1 LPVADGFGPRSE
13 TDTSEFPEQF
23 ARQFL
28 YIYVIWQYVIRN
40 IGSYMDIL
48 IVGAGIGGM
57 TAAIQLVQR
66 GHRVRVVEQ
75 AKVLGEVGAGIQM
88 SANAVKVLNSLGIE
102 QALESTGVQPKAFE
116 FRRFDSGELLHRIP
130 LGDAHREK
138 HGAAYYQM
146 HRGDLHAA
154 LVGALDGLAPGAI
167 RLNAQVCAVQED
179 AEGAEV
185 QLVSGERLR
194 ADLVVGA
201 DGIKSQVRQ
210 HVLGADKPV
219 FTGQVA
225 WRVLVPVER
234 IPVELRTDVV
244 STIWCGPRNHGVMY
258 YLRSGQL
265 INFVGCVAR
274 PWEEETWT
282 SARPWSELD
291 QDYSGWHPMVRAVVD
306 AADRDQCFRWA
317 LNSRAPA
324 MVWST
329 PCVTMLGD
337 AVHSTLP
344 YMAQGAAMAIE
355 DAGVLARA
363 LDLDMPLAQRL
374 RVYEQHRAPRTRR
387 VVEESTEMGQ
397 LYQIDNADAM
407 RQAFHDR
414 NIARSRNEWLYPYD
428 PLTVALQPGA
438 QA

>member
-1 LPVADGFGPRSE
+1 
-13 TDTSEFPEQF
+13 
-23 ARQFL
+23 
-28 YIYVIWQYVIRN
+28 
-40 IGSYMDIL
+40 MDIL
-48 IVGAGIGGM
+48 IVGAGIGGL
-57 TAAIQLVQR
+57 TAAIRLVQS

-88 SANAVKVLNSLGIE
+88 SANAVKVLQAIGVE
-102 QALESTGVQPKAFE
+102 PALEATGVKPKAFE
-116 FRRFDSGELLHRIP
+116 FRRFNTGELLHRIP

-146 HRGDLHAA
+146 HRRDLHDA
-154 LVGALDGLAPGAI
+154 LVARLNALAPQAI
-167 RLNAQVCAVQED
+167 RLDAAAVRVHENAD
-179 AEGAEV
+179 GAEV
-185 QLVSGERLR
+185 ELASGERL
-194 ADLVVGA
+194 AAELVVGA
-201 DGIKSQVRQ
+201 DGVKSQVRQ

-219 FTGQVA
+219 FTGQVV

-234 IPVELRTDVV
+234 VPVELRTDVV
-244 STIWCGPRNHGVMY
+244 STIWCGPHNHGVMY
-258 YLRSGQL
+258 YLRAGKL

-274 PWEEETWT
+274 PWEEESWT

-291 QDYSGWHPMVRAVVD
+291 SDYAGWHPMVRAVVE

-317 LNSRAPA
+317 LNSRVPA
-324 MVWST
+324 TIWST
-329 PCVTMLGD
+329 PRVTMLGD

-355 DAGVLARA
+355 DAALLARA
-363 LDLDMPLAQRL
+363 LELDLPLEQRL

-407 RQAFHDR
+407 RQAFHDK
-414 NIARSRNEWLYPYD
+414 NIAKSRNEWLYPYD
-428 PLTVALQPGA
+428 PLTVPLRDGAAL
-438 QA
+438 